1 MLIVDVLTNFFG
13 QLIIMNNFAFDTLP
27 LKWLEDT
34 FPVGWWVV
42 GWVFSSTVR
51 AQVEDNTFK
60 PISIIL
66 QEGGVIYMNI
76 NNK

>member
-34 FPVGWWVV
+34 FPVGWLVGGWVV
-42 GWVFSSTVR
+42 GWVAGLSGTKTKLNSSL
-51 AQVEDNTFK
+51 
-60 PISIIL
+60 SWS
-66 QEGGVIYMNI
+66 
-76 NNK
+76 

>member
-34 FPVGWWVV
+34 FPVGWWVG
-42 GWVFSSTVR
+42 GWVVGCSP
-51 AQVEDNTFK
+51 AQLERRWSVTLLSLF
-60 PISIIL
+60 L
-66 QEGGVIYMNI
+66 
-76 NNK
+76 

>member
-34 FPVGWWVV
+34 FPVGCWV
-42 GWVFSSTVR
+42 GGQGPTIKLIS
-51 AQVEDNTFK
+51 AQQ
-60 PISIIL
+60 S
-66 QEGGVIYMNI
+66 
-76 NNK
+76 

>member
-34 FPVGWWVV
+34 FPVGCWVG
-42 GWVFSSTVR
+42 GWVFGGWVLGGWVLGWWVAGLSGTKTKLNSS
-51 AQVEDNTFK
+51 
-60 PISIIL
+60 
-66 QEGGVIYMNI
+66 
-76 NNK
+76 

>member
-34 FPVGWWVV
+34 FPVSCKVGGW
-42 GWVFSSTVR
+42 
-51 AQVEDNTFK
+51 
-60 PISIIL
+60 
-66 QEGGVIYMNI
+66 GGGDWLAGLSGT
-76 NNK
+76 

>member
-34 FPVGWWVV
+34 FPVGWWVA
-42 GWVFSSTVR
+42 GLSGTKTKLNSSL
-51 AQVEDNTFK
+51 
-60 PISIIL
+60 SWS
-66 QEGGVIYMNI
+66 
-76 NNK
+76 

>member
-34 FPVGWWVV
+34 FPVGWWVC
-42 GWVFSSTVR
+42 GWVAGLSGTKTKLNSSL
-51 AQVEDNTFK
+51 
-60 PISIIL
+60 SWS
-66 QEGGVIYMNI
+66 
-76 NNK
+76 

>member
-34 FPVGWWVV
+34 FPVGWWVG
-42 GWVFSSTVR
+42 GWVGVG
-51 AQVEDNTFK
+51 
-60 PISIIL
+60 L
-66 QEGGVIYMNI
+66 CGGDWI
-76 NNK
+76 KWS

>member
-34 FPVGWWVV
+34 FPVGWWVGGWVV
-42 GWVFSSTVR
+42 GWS
-51 AQVEDNTFK
+51 
-60 PISIIL
+60 
-66 QEGGVIYMNI
+66 GGWLD
-76 NNK
+76 